1 MKQQCPAQGS
11 EFAGE
16 PVLSQHEIDALL
28 DAIDQG
34 EVDPWELEFLEPL
47 NYAA

>member
-1 MKQQCPAQGS
+1 MRQQCPAQNP
-11 EFAGE
+11 ELVVE

-34 EVDPWELEFLEPL
+34 EINLWESENTELPL
-47 NYAA
+47 AA